1 MRDGD
6 SGAIVVMAIN
16 SSGDVASLDE
26 LALLEELY
34 PGTTGLGAALAQ
46 G

>member
-16 SSGDVASLDE
+16 TSGDEAAVDE
-26 LALLEELY
+26 LLLLEGLY
-34 PGTTGLGAALAQ
+34 PGTTGLGEAPAHA
-46 G
+46 